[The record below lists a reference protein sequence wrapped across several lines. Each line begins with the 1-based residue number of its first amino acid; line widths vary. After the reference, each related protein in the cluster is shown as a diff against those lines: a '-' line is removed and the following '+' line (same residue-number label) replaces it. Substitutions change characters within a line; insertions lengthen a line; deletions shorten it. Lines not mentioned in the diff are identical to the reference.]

1 MKYDTT
7 RFGPVDLED
16 NQIIHFK
23 DGLYGFEGQDLFG
36 VLPFNADMESPLEW
50 LQSLTVPELAFIL
63 ADPYAY
69 VPDYS
74 VLLSNEEESQL
85 EVEAD
90 HSLLVRVIVTV
101 PRNYQDMTANL
112 LAPIVINLNRKK
124 GRQVILTN
132 KDYDTRHLL
141 ISQEA
146 RQAELAT
153 E

>member
-1 MKYDTT
+1 MKYETT
-7 RFGPVDLED
+7 RFGSIDLED
-16 NQIIHFK
+16 HQIIHFK
-23 DGLYGFEGQDLFG
+23 NGLYGFESQDLFG

-50 LQSLTVPELAFIL
+50 LQSLTFPELAFIL
-63 ADPYAY
+63 ADPYVY
-69 VPDYS
+69 VPDYT
-74 VLLSNEEESQL
+74 VVLSNEEERQL

-101 PRNYQDMTANL
+101 PKNYEDMTANL
-112 LAPIVINLNRKK
+112 MAPIIINMNRSL

-132 KDYDTRHLL
+132 KDYDTRYQL

-146 RQAELAT
+146 RQPEAVT